1 MTIDSHEMRHSYY
14 ARSRYFIEGEDI
26 HTYVYIRIN
35 YIYLYFADVV
45 QCFYFA
51 RSSGITFQI
60 CGSFIQGVT
69 AFVAFTEIAMI
80 SAPANINLWIFMTC
94 YIYHSDV
101 FFLPISYIHVWVEW
115 PWRHC
120 CETSWPL
127 SAIEQSF
134 KWHYT
139 QIKVNSKPGTL
150 WKILCNTLLVGGSM
164 YFH

>member
-1 MTIDSHEMRHSYY
+1 MYAGTHESYELFVHKYLITLLIASDDRQPRNETLGDY

-101 FFLPISYIHVWVEW
+101 FFFADIIHT
-115 PWRHC
+115 C
-120 CETSWPL
+120 
-127 SAIEQSF
+127 
-134 KWHYT
+134 
-139 QIKVNSKPGTL
+139 
-150 WKILCNTLLVGGSM
+150 VGGVTMTSLLRNKLAFVS
-164 YFH
+164 YRAII

>member
-1 MTIDSHEMRHSYY
+1 MPVTIDSHEMRHSDY

-101 FFLPISYIHVWVEW
+101 FFFADIIHTYMCGWSDHDVTAAKQVGL
-115 PWRHC
+115 C
-120 CETSWPL
+120 QL
-127 SAIEQSF
+127 SSNHLNDITR
-134 KWHYT
+134 K
-139 QIKVNSKPGTL
+139 
-150 WKILCNTLLVGGSM
+150 
-164 YFH
+164 